1 MSSHFAAAFFLAK
14 IAIRYIGGDKEKFLQ
29 RKERKKNNEKNQ
41 RLTESSTDGKPR
53 SNLFA
58 RRSEGNWTHTWE
70 SETPSASG
78 ASEHKLAASWSV
90 RGHYRHYASGK
101 TVYVKPYTKGSGKKA
116 AKAYKLASNV

>member
-41 RLTESSTDGKPR
+41 RLTES
-53 SNLFA
+53 
-58 RRSEGNWTHTWE
+58 
-70 SETPSASG
+70 
-78 ASEHKLAASWSV
+78 WSV